1 MRRQELIEANRARA
15 RARRSSTSTS
25 DDAAELAAENAGT
38 TKPEDASTTGTDE
51 PIRLVYPQRMMESAT
66 DYLSIAIFDYA
77 KDTSK
82 ETDKN
87 PINLTA
93 RADEIEKFLSDS
105 SNESYV
111 EKAKKL
117 QKNSRYIILPIP
129 QSVSDSVAV
138 DYASDTI
145 NPLQVAGLNA
155 TKDFMLNGKIDL
167 GAIKSK
173 VTNILTN
180 DGKNKILT
188 DQNINLLATALAGKA
203 INQLGANVSV
213 SSLISR
219 SQGLILQSNL
229 ELLFSGVQ
237 LRSFPFIFDFA
248 PRDYDEAVM
257 VKDIIRVIKQSM
269 SPRRGQYPGLFI
281 QSPKLFKFAYNH
293 RGREH
298 PFLNKMKTGFLT
310 SMNVD
315 YTASG
320 TYATYDDGTPVH
332 MRMTLQFT
340 EMNPIYAED
349 YDSPAAGALGVGY

>member
-38 TKPEDASTTGTDE
+38 TTPEDAGNAGPEE
-51 PIRLVYPQRMMESAT
+51 PLRLVYPERMMESAT

-82 ETDKN
+82 ETSKN

-93 RADEIEKFLSDS
+93 RADEIEKILSDS

-155 TKDFMLNGKIDL
+155 TKDFMLDGKIDL
-167 GAIKSK
+167 GAIKNQVTKILSK
-173 VTNILTN
+173 
-180 DGKNKILT
+180 DGQNILT
-188 DQNINLLATALAGKA
+188 DQNINLLATALSGKA

-248 PRDYDEAVM
+248 PRDADEAETVR
-257 VKDIIRVIKQSM
+257 KIIRTIKASM
-269 SPRRGQYPGLFI
+269 SPRRGDTPAIFI
-281 QSPKLFKFAYNH
+281 RSPKLFKFTYCH

-349 YDSPAAGALGVGY
+349 YGTVAAGPGVGY

>member
-38 TKPEDASTTGTDE
+38 TTPEDAGNAGPEE
-51 PIRLVYPQRMMESAT
+51 PLRLVYPQRMMESAT

-82 ETDKN
+82 ETSKN

-93 RADEIEKFLSDS
+93 RADEIEKILSDS
-105 SNESYV
+105 NNESYV

-117 QKNSRYIILPIP
+117 QKNSQYVILPIP

-145 NPLQVAGLNA
+145 NPLQVAGLSA
-155 TKDFMLNGKIDL
+155 TQKFMKDGKIDL
-167 GAIKSK
+167 GEIKTQVTEILSK
-173 VTNILTN
+173 
-180 DGKNKILT
+180 DGQNILT

-203 INQLGANVSV
+203 INQLGANVSI

-248 PRDYDEAVM
+248 PRDADEAETVR
-257 VKDIIRVIKQSM
+257 KIIRTIKASM

-349 YDSPAAGALGVGY
+349 YGSPAAGLGVGY

>member
-15 RARRSSTSTS
+15 RARRSSASTS

-38 TKPEDASTTGTDE
+38 TTPEDAGNTGVEE
-51 PIRLVYPQRMMESAT
+51 PLRLVYPQRMMESAT
-66 DYLSIAIFDYA
+66 DYLMVTIFDYE
-77 KDTSK
+77 K
-82 ETDKN
+82 ERDSSGNIPLIGT
-87 PINLTA
+87 TA
-93 RADEIEKFLSDS
+93 RADEIEQIASDD
-105 SNESYV
+105 SNEVYR

-117 QKNSRYIILPIP
+117 QKNSSYIILPIP

-138 DYASDTI
+138 DYASDTL
-145 NPLQVAGLNA
+145 NPLQRAGLDLTSEFLKNTDPNKKRPGVA
-155 TKDFMLNGKIDL
+155 EILSRAGINGSL
-167 GAIKSK
+167 
-173 VTNILTN
+173 LTE
-180 DGKNKILT
+180 D
-188 DQNINLLATALAGKA
+188 NINALTASLSGIAL
-203 INQLGANVSV
+203 NQLGANVSV
-213 SSLISR
+213 SNIISR
-219 SQGLILQSNL
+219 TQGLILQSNL

-248 PRDYDEAVM
+248 PRDAAETETVR
-257 VKDIIRVIKQSM
+257 KIIRTIKASM
-269 SPRRGQYPGLFI
+269 SPRRGDTPAIFI
-281 QSPKLFKFAYNH
+281 RSPKLFKFTYCH

-349 YDSPAAGALGVGY
+349 YGTVAAGPGVGY

>member
-38 TKPEDASTTGTDE
+38 TTPEDAGNAGPEE
-51 PIRLVYPQRMMESAT
+51 PLRLVYPERMMESAT

-82 ETDKN
+82 ETSKN

-93 RADEIEKFLSDS
+93 RADEIEKILSDS

-155 TKDFMLNGKIDL
+155 TKDFMLDGKIDV
-167 GAIKSK
+167 GKIKTQ
-173 VTNILTN
+173 VTNILSK
-180 DGKNKILT
+180 DGQNILT

-203 INQLGANVSV
+203 INQLGANVPI

-349 YDSPAAGALGVGY
+349 YNSPAAGLGVGY

>member
-15 RARRSSTSTS
+15 RAKRARTSTS
-25 DDAAELAAENAGT
+25 DDAAELASENAGT

-66 DYLSIAIFDYA
+66 DFLSITIFDYEKQKA
-77 KDTSK
+77 SQSEGLLGLD
-82 ETDKN
+82 
-87 PINLTA
+87 P
-93 RADEIEKFLSDS
+93 RADKIERILSDS
-105 SNESYV
+105 NDENLAK
-111 EKAKKL
+111 EAKKL
-117 QKNSRYIILPIP
+117 QKDATYIILPIP

-138 DYASDTI
+138 DYASDTL
-145 NPLQVAGLNA
+145 NPLQAAGLELTSA
-155 TKDFMLNGKIDL
+155 FLNNPDPNKKRPTVSKIL
-167 GAIKSK
+167 ERAGI
-173 VTNILTN
+173 
-180 DGKNKILT
+180 DGKVLS
-188 DQNINLLATALAGKA
+188 QENINALAASLSGIA
-203 INQLGANVSV
+203 LNQLGANVSA
-213 SSLISR
+213 SSIISR

-248 PRDYDEAVM
+248 PRDADEAIM
-257 VKDIIRVIKQSM
+257 VKDIIRMIKKSM
-269 SPRRGQYPGLFI
+269 SPRKAGSPRLFI
-281 QSPKLFKFAYNH
+281 RSPKLFKFAYNH

-340 EMNPIYAED
+340 EMNPIYADD
-349 YDSPAAGALGVGY
+349 YDLAAAGLGVGY

>member
-38 TKPEDASTTGTDE
+38 TTPEDAGNAGPEE
-51 PIRLVYPQRMMESAT
+51 PLRLVYPERMMESAT

-82 ETDKN
+82 ETSKN

-93 RADEIEKFLSDS
+93 RADEIEKILSDS

-155 TKDFMLNGKIDL
+155 TKDFMLDGKIDV
-167 GAIKSK
+167 GKIKTQ
-173 VTNILTN
+173 VTNILSK
-180 DGKNKILT
+180 DGQNILT
-188 DQNINLLATALAGKA
+188 DQNINLLATALSGKA

-248 PRDYDEAVM
+248 PRDADEAETVR
-257 VKDIIRVIKQSM
+257 KIIRTIKASM
-269 SPRRGQYPGLFI
+269 SPRRGEYPGLFI
-281 QSPKLFKFAYNH
+281 QSPKLFKFAYCH

-349 YDSPAAGALGVGY
+349 YNSPAAGLGVGY

>member
-38 TKPEDASTTGTDE
+38 TTPEDAGNAGPEE
-51 PIRLVYPQRMMESAT
+51 PLRLVYPERMMESAT

-82 ETDKN
+82 ETSKN

-93 RADEIEKFLSDS
+93 RADEIEKILSDS

-155 TKDFMLNGKIDL
+155 TKDFMLDGKIDL
-167 GAIKSK
+167 GAIKNQVTKILSK
-173 VTNILTN
+173 
-180 DGKNKILT
+180 DGQNILT
-188 DQNINLLATALAGKA
+188 DQNINLLATALSGKA

-349 YDSPAAGALGVGY
+349 YNSPAAGLGVGY

>member
-15 RARRSSTSTS
+15 RARRSSASTS
-25 DDAAELAAENAGT
+25 DDAAELAAENSGT

-51 PIRLVYPQRMMESAT
+51 PIRLVYPQRMIESST
-66 DYLSIAIFDYA
+66 DFLSITIFDYEKE
-77 KDTSK
+77 KDKSG
-82 ETDKN
+82 N
-87 PINLTA
+87 IPLIGLTP
-93 RADEIEKFLSDS
+93 RADKIETILSDS
-105 SNESYV
+105 NNESLAK
-111 EKAKKL
+111 EAKKL
-117 QKNSRYIILPIP
+117 QKNATYIILPIP

-138 DYASDTI
+138 DYASDTL
-145 NPLQVAGLNA
+145 NPLQRTGLDLTSKFLNSDDEDKKRSGVADVLREAGINSSLLSE
-155 TKDFMLNGKIDL
+155 D
-167 GAIKSK
+167 
-173 VTNILTN
+173 
-180 DGKNKILT
+180 
-188 DQNINLLATALAGKA
+188 NINALTASLSGIAL
-203 INQLGANVSV
+203 NQLGANVSA
-213 SSLISR
+213 SSIISR

-248 PRDYDEAVM
+248 PRDYDEAIV
-257 VKDIIRVIKQSM
+257 VKDIIRMIKRSM
-269 SPRRGQYPGLFI
+269 SPRRVGEGNLFI
-281 QSPKLFKFAYNH
+281 RSPKLFKFVYNH

-340 EMNPIYAED
+340 EMNPIYADD
-349 YDSPAAGALGVGY
+349 YDTKAAGLGVGY

>member
-15 RARRSSTSTS
+15 RARRSSASTS

-38 TKPEDASTTGTDE
+38 TTPEDAGNAGPEE
-51 PIRLVYPQRMMESAT
+51 PLRLVYPQRMMESAT

-93 RADEIEKFLSDS
+93 RADEIEKILSDS

-138 DYASDTI
+138 DYASDKI

-155 TKDFMLNGKIDL
+155 TSDFMKDGKIDL
-167 GAIKSK
+167 GAIKTQ
-173 VTNILTN
+173 VTNILSK
-180 DGKNKILT
+180 DGQNILT

-248 PRDYDEAVM
+248 PRDADEAETVR
-257 VKDIIRVIKQSM
+257 KIIRTIKASM
-269 SPRRGQYPGLFI
+269 SPRRGEYPGLFI
-281 QSPKLFKFAYNH
+281 RSPKLFKFTYCH

-349 YDSPAAGALGVGY
+349 YGTPAAGSGVGY

>member
-38 TKPEDASTTGTDE
+38 TTPEDAGNAGPEE
-51 PIRLVYPQRMMESAT
+51 PLRLVYPERMMESAT

-82 ETDKN
+82 ETSKN

-93 RADEIEKFLSDS
+93 RADEIEKILSDS

-155 TKDFMLNGKIDL
+155 TKDFMLDGKIDL
-167 GAIKSK
+167 GAIKNQVTKILSK
-173 VTNILTN
+173 
-180 DGKNKILT
+180 DGQNILT
-188 DQNINLLATALAGKA
+188 DQNINLLATALSGKA

-248 PRDYDEAVM
+248 PRDADEAETVR
-257 VKDIIRVIKQSM
+257 KIIRTIKASM
-269 SPRRGQYPGLFI
+269 SPRRGEYPGLFI
-281 QSPKLFKFAYNH
+281 QSPKLFKFAYCH

-349 YDSPAAGALGVGY
+349 YNSPAAGLGVGY

>member
-15 RARRSSTSTS
+15 RAKRARTSTS
-25 DDAAELAAENAGT
+25 DDAAELASENAGT

-66 DYLSIAIFDYA
+66 DFLSITIFDYEKQKA
-77 KDTSK
+77 SQS
-82 ETDKN
+82 EGLLGLE
-87 PINLTA
+87 P
-93 RADEIEKFLSDS
+93 RADKIERIFSDS
-105 SNESYV
+105 NNESLAK
-111 EKAKKL
+111 EAKKL
-117 QKNSRYIILPIP
+117 QKDATYIILPIP

-138 DYASDTI
+138 DYASDTL
-145 NPLQVAGLNA
+145 NPLQAAGLEL
-155 TKDFMLNGKIDL
+155 TSDFLQGKITDKASAAQVL
-167 GAIKSK
+167 KRAGIDS
-173 VTNILTN
+173 TILS
-180 DGKNKILT
+180 
-188 DQNINLLATALAGKA
+188 QENINALTASLSGIAL
-203 INQLGANVSV
+203 NQLGANVSA
-213 SSLISR
+213 SSIISR

-248 PRDYDEAVM
+248 PRDADEAIM
-257 VKDIIRVIKQSM
+257 VKDIIRMIKKSM
-269 SPRRGQYPGLFI
+269 SPRKAGSPRLFI
-281 QSPKLFKFAYNH
+281 RSPKLFKFAYNH

-349 YDSPAAGALGVGY
+349 YDSPAAGLGVGY

>member
-15 RARRSSTSTS
+15 RARRSSQSTS
-25 DDAAELAAENAGT
+25 DDAAELASENAGT
-38 TKPEDASTTGTDE
+38 TTPEDAGNTGVEE
-51 PIRLVYPQRMMESAT
+51 PLRLVYPQRMMESAT

-82 ETDKN
+82 ETPEN

-93 RADEIEKFLSDS
+93 RADKIEEITSDD

-111 EKAKKL
+111 KEAKKL
-117 QKNSRYIILPIP
+117 QQNSQYIILPIP

-155 TKDFMLNGKIDL
+155 TSDFMKNGKIDL
-167 GAIKSK
+167 GSIKNK
-173 VTNILTN
+173 VTKILTN
-180 DGKNKILT
+180 DGKNEILT
-188 DQNINLLATALAGKA
+188 DQNINLLSTALAGRA

-248 PRDYDEAVM
+248 PRDVDEAETVR
-257 VKDIIRVIKQSM
+257 KIIRTIKASM

-340 EMNPIYAED
+340 EMNPIYADD
-349 YDSPAAGALGVGY
+349 YDTKAAGLGVGY

>member
-15 RARRSSTSTS
+15 RARRSSASTS

-38 TKPEDASTTGTDE
+38 TTPEDAGNAGPEE
-51 PIRLVYPQRMMESAT
+51 PLRLVYPQRMMESAT
-66 DYLSIAIFDYA
+66 DYLMVTIFDYE

-93 RADEIEKFLSDS
+93 RADEIEEITSDD

-117 QKNSRYIILPIP
+117 QKNSNYIILPIP

-145 NPLQVAGLNA
+145 NPLQVAGLSA
-155 TKDFMLNGKIDL
+155 TQKFMKDGKIDL
-167 GAIKSK
+167 GAIKTQVTQILSK
-173 VTNILTN
+173 
-180 DGKNKILT
+180 DGQNILT

-203 INQLGANVSV
+203 INQLGANVSI

-248 PRDYDEAVM
+248 PRDADEAETVR
-257 VKDIIRVIKQSM
+257 KIIRTIKASM
-269 SPRRGQYPGLFI
+269 SPRRGEYPGLFI
-281 QSPKLFKFAYNH
+281 RSPKLFKFTYCH

-349 YDSPAAGALGVGY
+349 YGTVAAGQGVGY

>member
-66 DYLSIAIFDYA
+66 DFLSITIFDYEKQKA
-77 KDTSK
+77 SQS
-82 ETDKN
+82 EGLLGLE
-87 PINLTA
+87 P
-93 RADEIEKFLSDS
+93 RADKIERIFSDS
-105 SNESYV
+105 NNESLAK
-111 EKAKKL
+111 EAKKL
-117 QKNSRYIILPIP
+117 QKDATYIILPIP

-138 DYASDTI
+138 DYASDTL
-145 NPLQVAGLNA
+145 NPLQAAGLEL
-155 TKDFMLNGKIDL
+155 TSDFLQGRIEDKASAAQVLERAGIDSNTL
-167 GAIKSK
+167 S
-173 VTNILTN
+173 
-180 DGKNKILT
+180 
-188 DQNINLLATALAGKA
+188 QENINALTASLSGIAL
-203 INQLGANVSV
+203 NQLGANVSA
-213 SSLISR
+213 SSIISR

-248 PRDYDEAVM
+248 PRDADEAIM
-257 VKDIIRVIKQSM
+257 VKDIIRMIKKSM
-269 SPRRGQYPGLFI
+269 SPRKAGSPRLFI
-281 QSPKLFKFAYNH
+281 RSPKLFKFAYNH

-340 EMNPIYAED
+340 EMNPIYADD
-349 YDSPAAGALGVGY
+349 YDSAAAGLGVGY

>member
-15 RARRSSTSTS
+15 RARRSSASTS

-38 TKPEDASTTGTDE
+38 TTPEDAGNAGPEE
-51 PIRLVYPQRMMESAT
+51 PLRLVYPQRMMESAT

-93 RADEIEKFLSDS
+93 RADEIEKILSDS

-138 DYASDTI
+138 DYASDKI

-155 TKDFMLNGKIDL
+155 TSDFMKDGKIDL
-167 GAIKSK
+167 GAIKTQ
-173 VTNILTN
+173 VTNILSK
-180 DGKNKILT
+180 DGQNILT

-203 INQLGANVSV
+203 INQLGANVSI

-248 PRDYDEAVM
+248 PRDADEAETVR
-257 VKDIIRVIKQSM
+257 KIIRTIKASM
-269 SPRRGQYPGLFI
+269 SPRRGEYPGLFI
-281 QSPKLFKFAYNH
+281 RSPKLFKFTYCH

-349 YDSPAAGALGVGY
+349 YGTPAAGSGVGY